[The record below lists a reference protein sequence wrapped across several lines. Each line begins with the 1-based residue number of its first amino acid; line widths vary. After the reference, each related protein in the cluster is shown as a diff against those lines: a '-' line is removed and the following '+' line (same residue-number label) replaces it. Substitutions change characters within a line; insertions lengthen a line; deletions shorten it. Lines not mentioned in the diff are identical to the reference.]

1 MNAPSTHAGLLDPS
15 FVRELEV
22 LRRRLE
28 VRARSGQAGE
38 HLAKRRGG
46 SAEFH
51 EHRSYCAGDDL
62 RRIDWAAYARSGEP
76 VVKVFRAE
84 EDVIARL
91 LCDASASLGMG
102 EPSKLLVARRLAAA
116 IAYMTLA
123 DAERAQVVVTA
134 GGAIREHSPSRGRG
148 ALAKVLRNLEQI
160 RPGGTTDLAS
170 AIDSIVRRSSRPG
183 LLVVLSDFFDPGG
196 VLSALTRASTAGH
209 DVALCQVVT
218 PEEVHPEGEGD
229 WQLEDV
235 ETGERIE
242 LTLDAAA
249 IDAYSKRF
257 AGLCQQLRSW
267 ARSRGGTYVRVRTD
281 ESLEEAVRR
290 MVSRSVD

>member
-1 MNAPSTHAGLLDPS
+1 MTTPSTAGLLDPG

-28 VRARSGQAGE
+28 VRARSGMAGE
-38 HLAKRRGG
+38 RLAKRRGG

-51 EHRSYCAGDDL
+51 EHRNYTAGDDL

-102 EPSKLLVARRLAAA
+102 EPSKILVARRIAAA

-134 GGAIREHSPSRGRG
+134 GGAIREHKPSRGRG
-148 ALAKVLRNLEQI
+148 GLGSVLRSLEAI
-160 RPGGTTDLAS
+160 RTGGTTDLAS
-170 AIDSIVRRSSRPG
+170 AIDTIVRRSGRPG
-183 LLVVLSDFFDPGG
+183 MLVVLSDFFDPGG
-196 VLSALTRASTAGH
+196 VLGALTRASTAGH
-209 DVALCQVVT
+209 DVVLCQILT
-218 PEEVHPEGEGD
+218 PDEVHPSGEGD
-229 WQLEDV
+229 WQLEDI
-235 ETGERIE
+235 ETGERID
-242 LTLDAAA
+242 LTLDATA
-249 IDAYSKRF
+249 IDAYAKCF
-257 AGLCQQLRSW
+257 AGLCHQLRSW
-267 ARSRGGTYVRVRTD
+267 ARRHGCSYVRVRTD
-281 ESLEEAVRR
+281 EALEEAVRR
-290 MVSRSVD
+290 MVSRSID